1 MIDVADVNLFLDHIS
16 RGYARQ
22 LGGSSYGTGE
32 LGDTDRAAG
41 AAADL
46 LAAVLATADASIL
59 VGTASVPGMLTDV
72 ANWQAAT
79 SAIKHSTPRAVLN
92 RIEKQVRALGLTG
105 VNSLDQFLT
114 YYNYGSGGTNTA
126 LQSPYFREIFRNW
139 KNAYPTARNLYF
151 EVLQGGEFDGT
162 TFANALRSLLVGTG
176 QTAGASISTDYAG
189 GVPYLKVSGFAGS
202 SDTVTVTGTQYD
214 PATGTRTT
222 GKTWTATVNADGNFA
237 LASGGGTPAA
247 ANALIVAVSGIVA
260 GANITAPTLI
270 YAEARR
276 PSGRLAVPF

>member
-1 MIDVADVNLFLDHIS
+1 MIALANVNLFLDHIA

-22 LGGSSYGTGE
+22 LGGDSYGTGE
-32 LGDTDRAAG
+32 LGDADRAAG
-41 AAADL
+41 AVADL
-46 LAAVLATADASIL
+46 MAAVLATADASIL

-72 ANWQAAT
+72 ANWQTAT
-79 SAIKHSTPRAVLN
+79 SAIKQSTPRAILN
-92 RIEKQVRALGLTG
+92 RIEKQVRALGLSG

-114 YYNYGSGGTNTA
+114 YYNYGVGGTNTA

-189 GVPYLKVSGFAGS
+189 GVPYLKVLNFAGA

-214 PATGTRTT
+214 PATGTRTA
-222 GKTWTATVNADGNFA
+222 GKTWTATVDDNDDFA
-237 LASGGGTPAA
+237 LAAGGATPAS
-247 ANALIVAVSGIVA
+247 ANALICAGSGIVA
-260 GANITAPTLI
+260 GASITASTLI
-270 YAEARR
+270 YLEARK